1 MQDSIMIKD
10 ALWSQFGASLDM
22 LENAIH
28 MCPDEHWDTAL
39 DFWYLSFHC
48 IFWTDY
54 YLSVE
59 PNKFEPPKPFTFSEF
74 DPTGK
79 KPDRTYIRSEILAYL
94 EYCRQKARKHIEE
107 LTPSRMNARWINE
120 SKNFSY
126 LEILLYNMRHIQHH
140 VAQLNL
146 YLRQAIDRAPK
157 WVSQVKE

>member
-48 IFWTDY
+48 LFWTDH

-79 KPDRTYIRSEILAYL
+79 KPDRTYTRSEILAYL
-94 EYCRQKARKHIEE
+94 EQCRQKARKHIEE

-120 SKNFSY
+120 SKNFSL

-146 YLRQAIDRAPK
+146 YLRQTIDRAPK

>member
-48 IFWTDY
+48 LFWTDY

-59 PNKFEPPKPFTFSEF
+59 PNKFESPKPFTFSEF
-74 DPTGK
+74 DPTSK
-79 KPDRTYIRSEILAYL
+79 KPDRTYTRSEILAYL
-94 EYCRQKARKHIEE
+94 EYCRQKARTHIEE

-120 SKNFSY
+120 SKNFSF

-146 YLRQAIDRAPK
+146 YLRQTAYSG
-157 WVSQVKE
+157 VN